1 MTARWSTSP
10 APLAPVSSAIEPR
23 PRSAAEIIDV
33 SIQLLRRNAAGFL
46 TVAAIAYVPIL
57 VVQVTLFR
65 GMMAGLRAGSVA
77 ALAAV
82 PPALFGLFGL
92 VSIVWYSVCTGALIH
107 AANDAYRGY
116 AIDPWSTFQRALPS
130 TIDIIIALILKYVLM
145 VIGFVL
151 FIVGI
156 VYMVARYFAV
166 PATILIE
173 GHGPFA
179 SLDRSAVLSRGIKW
193 HILSALALAGIIYI
207 MLYAVA
213 SALGGALALLTGGAL
228 VWLQI
233 ISAIMTVVLYP
244 LFPIAQ
250 TVLYYDALVRLHPQ
264 MTATLVPLAPGTI
277 GGAETIPTA
286 H

>member
-10 APLAPVSSAIEPR
+10 TPIAPISSAVEPR
-23 PRSAAEIIDV
+23 PRSASELIDV
-33 SIQLLRRNAAGFL
+33 SIQLLRRNAPGFF

-65 GMMAGLRAGSVA
+65 GMMAGFRTGNLA
-77 ALAAV
+77 ALASV
-82 PPALFGLFGL
+82 PPGLFGVFGL
-92 VSIVWYSVCTGALIH
+92 VSVVWYCVCTGALIV
-107 AANDAYRGY
+107 ASNDAYRGY
-116 AIDPWSTFQRALPS
+116 TIDPWSSFQRAFPS
-130 TIDIIIALILKYVLM
+130 TFDIIIAVMAKYIFMIV
-145 VIGFVL
+145 GFFC

-156 VYMVARYFAV
+156 FFVVARYFAV
-166 PATILIE
+166 PVTVIIE
-173 GHGPFA
+173 GTGPFA

-193 HILSALALAGIIYI
+193 HILSTLALAGIIYI
-207 MLYAVA
+207 LLYTVA

-233 ISAIMTVVLYP
+233 VSAIMTVVLYP
-244 LFPIAQ
+244 LFAIAQ
-250 TVLYYDALVRLHPQ
+250 TVLYYDAVARQQVPA
-264 MTATLVPLAPGTI
+264 TAAVAPPPAGPV